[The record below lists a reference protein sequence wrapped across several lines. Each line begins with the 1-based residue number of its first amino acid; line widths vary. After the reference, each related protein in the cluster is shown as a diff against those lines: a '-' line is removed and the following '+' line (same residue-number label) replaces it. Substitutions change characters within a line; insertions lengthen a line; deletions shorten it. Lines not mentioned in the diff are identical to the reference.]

1 MKLTGR
7 GVAAFL
13 RKPDPAVL
21 AVLVYGPDQGMV
33 RERAEALVKSVVPDP
48 KKDAF
53 RLAEFT
59 GAQLAEDPARLA
71 DEAAAKSFFGG
82 EGRRVVRVST
92 VTERNAGAFEA
103 FLQSPVG
110 EALVVVDGGDL
121 PARSALRKVFEGAD
135 NAAALP
141 CYADSA
147 EALEELIEGV
157 LGVAKHRPDPAA
169 LDYLKGNLG
178 ADRALSR
185 RELEKLA
192 LYMGPRP
199 ATITLEDAQAV
210 VGDSGASTID
220 DICFAATGGD
230 VAAVEKTLARALR
243 EGESV
248 ITVLRA
254 AQRHLQRLQ
263 LAADQVAG
271 GLSARDAVQ
280 RLKPPVFFARAQ
292 QMQNQ
297 LGAWSPGKTQT
308 ALDLLTEAE
317 IDCKSTGMPDEAL
330 CRSVLLR
337 IAGAARGPRGR

>member
-21 AVLVYGPDQGMV
+21 AVLIYGPDQGMV
-33 RERAEALVKSVVPDP
+33 RERAEALVKSVIPDP

-53 RLAEFT
+53 RLAELS

-71 DEAAAKSFFGG
+71 DEAGATSFFGG
-82 EGRRVVRVST
+82 GGRRVVRVHT
-92 VTERNAGAFEA
+92 LGDRAAATFEA
-103 FLQSPVG
+103 YLEAPVA
-110 EALVVVDGGDL
+110 EALIVAEGGDL
-121 PARSALRKVFEGAD
+121 PARSSLRKIFEGAG

-157 LGVAKHRPDPAA
+157 LGAAKHRPDPAA

-185 RELEKLA
+185 RELEKLC
-192 LYMGPRP
+192 LYMGPKP
-199 ATITLEDAQAV
+199 ATITLEDATAV
-210 VGDSGASTID
+210 VGDSGASTIE
-220 DICFAATGGD
+220 DICYAATGGD
-230 VAAVEKTLARALR
+230 PAAVEKALARALR

-248 ITVLRA
+248 VTVLRA

-263 LAADQVAG
+263 LAADHVAG
-271 GLSARDAVQ
+271 GANAREAVQ

-292 QMQNQ
+292 ALQNQ
-297 LGAWSPGKTQT
+297 LGAWGPGKTQT

-317 IDCKSTGMPDEAL
+317 IDCKSTGMPDEAI
-330 CRSVLLR
+330 CRAVLLR
-337 IAGAARGPRGR
+337 IAGAARGSRR